1 MDNASQKSDQE
12 EQQELPEFL
21 VVTIPVAGISS
32 FSANLGVSSSPPP
45 TTQKQE
51 NTRNA
56 DPKDK
61 DTVEAA
67 YVSVERIRK
76 LGGDIEW
83 IMAAASDARGVLPR
97 VVQNMAVPG
106 QIAKDVP
113 KFLAW
118 IAREREQQQAQERMV
133 ERDV

>member
-1 MDNASQKSDQE
+1 MDNACQKSDQE

-32 FSANLGVSSSPPP
+32 FSANLEVSSSSPPP

-51 NTRNA
+51 NTRIA

-61 DTVEAA
+61 DTVKAA

-83 IMAAASDARGVLPR
+83 IMATASDAKGVLPR

-113 KFLAW
+113 NFLAW
-118 IAREREQQQAQERMV
+118 VAREREQEQQQA
-133 ERDV
+133 